1 MENKVQPI
9 FCFHLTVSTTNPMDG
24 SRGTVRLYVQVGYI
38 KLHTDCKGEILG
50 SQYKICAIFHI
61 FFFQHQVRC
70 LGVWCV
76 AMGDCHLGIESVSRD
91 ERK

>member
-1 MENKVQPI
+1 MSFVIFSDIEMNCVLFPKMDQVFSLRKNIKKYFKMGKHTGKVREFCGNRVRTI
-9 FCFHLTVSTTNPMDG
+9 F
-24 SRGTVRLYVQVGYI
+24 R
-38 KLHTDCKGEILG
+38 
-50 SQYKICAIFHI
+50 I